1 MRLRYLFW
9 RWLAP
14 KLPTRRLRDWAWAHK
29 WALWHTLYGP
39 HERLWAE
46 PMGTRSTLP
55 QNTFGGQ
62 HEGCAHNG

>member
-1 MRLRYLFW
+1 MRFRYLFW

-29 WALWHTLYGP
+29 WALWHALYGP

-46 PMGTRSTLP
+46 PMGTAINFTTEHIRR
-55 QNTFGGQ
+55 
-62 HEGCAHNG
+62 AA